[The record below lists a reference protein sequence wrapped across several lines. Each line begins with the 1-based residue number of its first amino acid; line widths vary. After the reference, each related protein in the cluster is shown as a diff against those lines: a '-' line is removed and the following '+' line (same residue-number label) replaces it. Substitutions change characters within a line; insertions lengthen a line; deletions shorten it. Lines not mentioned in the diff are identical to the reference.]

1 MNNIIKNFD
10 SYLEQYIPKSDL
22 LQYDVIDAMRYS
34 LLGGGKRIRAALL
47 LEFNRICGGDIESA
61 IPFAC
66 AIEMIH
72 ASSLIHDDL
81 PCMDDDDMRR
91 GKPSCHRVFGEAV
104 ALLAGDALIVSAFE
118 TMLNVKDTPLERIV
132 KAALCLGDAVNT
144 NGMIGGQVIDLM
156 NENNPTVDE
165 ERLRITNALK
175 TGKLIAAACEIGC
188 IIAGATEEQIEIA
201 RRYAKN
207 IGLAFQMIDDVLD
220 MTGNPDELGKPVGS
234 DMQQGKVTY
243 ASLYGVELTRHM
255 AIDLVE
261 DAKSLLHVND
271 MHSKLLIDLANQIV
285 TRNK

>member
-47 LEFNRICGGDIESA
+47 LEFNRICGGDTQSA

-91 GKPSCHRVFGEAV
+91 GKPSCHKVFGEAV

-175 TGKLIAAACEIGC
+175 TGKLIAAA
-188 IIAGATEEQIEIA
+188 
-201 RRYAKN
+201 
-207 IGLAFQMIDDVLD
+207 
-220 MTGNPDELGKPVGS
+220 
-234 DMQQGKVTY
+234 
-243 ASLYGVELTRHM
+243 
-255 AIDLVE
+255 
-261 DAKSLLHVND
+261 
-271 MHSKLLIDLANQIV
+271 
-285 TRNK
+285 